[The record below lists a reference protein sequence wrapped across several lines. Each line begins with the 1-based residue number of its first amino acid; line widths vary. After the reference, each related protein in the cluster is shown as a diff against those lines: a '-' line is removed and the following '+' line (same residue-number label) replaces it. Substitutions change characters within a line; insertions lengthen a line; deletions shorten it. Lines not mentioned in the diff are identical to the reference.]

1 MKMLSGEKM
10 KIYFIVLH
18 YINENET
25 INCVKSIQ
33 ELNCIE
39 PPEILVVDN
48 GSNNGT
54 GQELLKRYNNIDNI
68 HVIISDTNEG
78 FARGNNIGISSV
90 PKKNNAL
97 LVICNSDLIF
107 CDKNFIKQAISEYE
121 KTQYAVL
128 GPDVV
133 SEDLKKH
140 ENPTASEIN
149 SISDLKRQ
157 INRFKALNWL
167 NKLNLVTLSRSVHKL
182 TQKKA
187 KIFSADEPV
196 DSFEE
201 RIKVHGSCF
210 VLSPRYFEKFEGLY
224 DGTFLFQEENI
235 LADMCMRN
243 NLKIVYSPDLQVIH
257 LGSKSYKVKYANIR
271 KRFKNYVYCCLVSL
285 KNYMT
290 FIKDSED

>member
-1 MKMLSGEKM
+1 MKYNMSVV
-10 KIYFIVLH
+10 FVVLH
-18 YINENET
+18 YLNIKET
-25 INCVKSIQ
+25 IDCVESI
-33 ELNCIE
+33 EKLSCIT
-39 PPEILVVDN
+39 PPEILIVDN

-54 GQELLKRYNNIDNI
+54 GQELVKRYKNIDNI

-78 FARGNNIGISSV
+78 FARGNNIGIRSV
-90 PKKNNAL
+90 LSKKNAL

-157 INRFKALNWL
+157 INRFKVLNWL

-187 KIFSADEPV
+187 KIFSADEAV

-257 LGSKSYKVKYANIR
+257 LGSKSYKVKYSNTKRRFANYID
-271 KRFKNYVYCCLVSL
+271 NCLLSL
-285 KNYMT
+285 KSYDKSRRNKE
-290 FIKDSED
+290 I